1 MYGEKDGDGFFWGE
15 ASGRAGYVPC
25 NMITEVQ
32 LGDDRGPPHQLSR
45 EEDHVAGEECD
56 GWIK

>member
-45 EEDHVAGEECD
+45 EDDHVAGEERL
-56 GWIK
+56 